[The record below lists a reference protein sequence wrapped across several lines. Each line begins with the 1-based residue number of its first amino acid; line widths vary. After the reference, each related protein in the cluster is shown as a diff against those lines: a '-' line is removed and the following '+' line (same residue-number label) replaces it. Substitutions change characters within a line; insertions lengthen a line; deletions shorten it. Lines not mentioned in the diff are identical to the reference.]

1 MYKSTLQ
8 ELKMIHGDH
17 MKSKNTN
24 KYNDELISLGN
35 RIAYFRRQAGMTQQ
49 QLAERA
55 GISLGFLSQVE
66 APNMAMGV
74 SLTTL
79 FSIADALDTPVY
91 KFLMF
96 D

>member
-1 MYKSTLQ
+1 MYKNIFQ
-8 ELKMIHGDH
+8 EFKILPGDD
-17 MKSKNTN
+17 MKCSNSN
-24 KYNDELISLGN
+24 RYNDELISLGN

-55 GISLGFLSQVE
+55 GISPGFLSQVE
-66 APNMAMGV
+66 APNLAMGV

-79 FSIADALDTPVY
+79 FSIAEALDTPAY

>member
-1 MYKSTLQ
+1 
-8 ELKMIHGDH
+8 
-17 MKSKNTN
+17 MKCNNSN

-49 QLAERA
+49 LAERA
-55 GISLGFLSQVE
+55 GISPGFLSQVE
-66 APNMAMGV
+66 APNLTMGV

-79 FSIADALDTPVY
+79 FSIAEALGTPAY

>member
-1 MYKSTLQ
+1 
-8 ELKMIHGDH
+8 
-17 MKSKNTN
+17 MKCSNTN
-24 KYNDELISLGN
+24 KYNDELISVGN

-66 APNMAMGV
+66 APNMVMGV

-79 FSIADALDTPVY
+79 FSIAEALNTPVY

>member
-1 MYKSTLQ
+1 
-8 ELKMIHGDH
+8 
-17 MKSKNTN
+17 MKCKTSN

-66 APNMAMGV
+66 APNMVMGV

-79 FSIADALDTPVY
+79 FSIADALNTPVY

>member
-1 MYKSTLQ
+1 
-8 ELKMIHGDH
+8 
-17 MKSKNTN
+17 MKVNHSN
-24 KYNDELISLGN
+24 KYNDELISMGN

-66 APNMAMGV
+66 APNMVMGV
-74 SLTTL
+74 SLVTL
-79 FSIADALDTPVY
+79 FSIADALDVPAY

>member
-1 MYKSTLQ
+1 
-8 ELKMIHGDH
+8 
-17 MKSKNTN
+17 MKRNNSN

-35 RIAYFRRQAGMTQQ
+35 RIAYFRRQAGMTQE

-66 APNMAMGV
+66 APNMVMGV

-79 FSIADALDTPVY
+79 FSLADALDVPAY
-91 KFLMF
+91 KLLMF

>member
-1 MYKSTLQ
+1 
-8 ELKMIHGDH
+8 
-17 MKSKNTN
+17 MKGNNSS

-35 RIAYFRRQAGMTQQ
+35 KIAYFRRQAGMTQQ

-66 APNMAMGV
+66 APNMVMGV

-79 FSIADALDTPVY
+79 FSIADALDVPVY
-91 KFLMF
+91 KLFMF

>member
-1 MYKSTLQ
+1 
-8 ELKMIHGDH
+8 
-17 MKSKNTN
+17 MKCSNSN
-24 KYNDELISLGN
+24 KYNDELISVGN

-55 GISLGFLSQVE
+55 GISPGFLSQVE
-66 APNMAMGV
+66 APNLAMGV

-79 FSIADALDTPVY
+79 FSIAEALGTPAY